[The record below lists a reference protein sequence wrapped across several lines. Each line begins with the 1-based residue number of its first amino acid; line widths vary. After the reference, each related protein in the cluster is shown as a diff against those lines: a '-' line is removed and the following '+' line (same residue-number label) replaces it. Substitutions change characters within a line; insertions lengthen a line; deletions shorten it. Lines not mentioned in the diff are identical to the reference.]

1 VRAAISTASDEDV
14 SVFLDEVRKF
24 VDERLTS
31 VATRVGLPPNCLD
44 GLLGKMLR
52 SRLGARLGARSPA
65 IESCL
70 AACAAVELLHTAT
83 LCHDDVIDQSTIRRY
98 RPTLWRAT
106 STTAA
111 ILVGDLLMT
120 ESLLILQDKGGPGQ
134 VGRFLDKMREICGA
148 ELELEF
154 QHRGQ
159 PLDQETWVRLGRA
172 KTGALFAFVAR
183 SCAGD
188 DGPLG
193 QALEEVGYRLGTAY
207 QVIDDLIDV
216 IGDDA
221 VTGKTV
227 GRDKKQGV
235 VTRVVADENPVR
247 VAAAELRRQ
256 CQFSLDAVADWPE
269 AQKAVAAYL
278 GRDIEPILR
287 SALGS
292 FSEPILPFAK

>member
-1 VRAAISTASDEDV
+1 MRAGISIASDEEV
-14 SVFLDEVRKF
+14 QAFLEEVREF
-24 VDERLTS
+24 VDARLTA

-65 IESCL
+65 TDSCL

-98 RPTLWRAT
+98 RPTLWCAT

-120 ESLLILQDKGGPGQ
+120 ESLVVLQEKGAPGQ
-134 VGRFLDKMREICGA
+134 LGHFLAKMGEICGA

-154 QHRGQ
+154 QHRGR

-183 SCAGD
+183 SCAGGD
-188 DGPLG
+188 DALG
-193 QALEEVGYRLGTAY
+193 RALEEVGYRLGTAY

-235 VTRVVADENPVR
+235 VTRVVADADPVR
-247 VAAAELRRQ
+247 VAAGELRRQ
-256 CQFSLDAVADWPE
+256 CQFSLEAVAEWPE
-269 AQKAVAAYL
+269 ARKAIATYL
-278 GRDIEPILR
+278 SKDIEPLLR

-292 FSEPILPFAK
+292 SSVPILPFVE